1 MKRILLI
8 CCIALNMIVT
18 PSVFAQDDTSFVDDS
33 IRDISIIAGTGLGG
47 AVLGLSTLSFVE
59 EPGDHLKNIVV
70 GGAIGIIIGVGI
82 VAYGQANKSKG
93 LYDTGKI
100 DFKDFST
107 GDRQQ
112 WHMAKRDE
120 TIKKSRSAVPS
131 FTYSFK
137 F

>member
-8 CCIALNMIVT
+8 CCIALNMVIA
-18 PSVFAQDDTSFVDDS
+18 PSALAQDGDSFVDDS
-33 IRDISIIAGTGLGG
+33 IRDISIIAGTGAAG

-70 GGAIGIIIGVGI
+70 GGAIGIILGVGI
-82 VAYGQANKSKG
+82 VAYSQANKSKG
-93 LYDTGKI
+93 LYENAKI
-100 DFKDFST
+100 DLKDFST
-107 GDRQQ
+107 GDRQL

-120 TIKKSRSAVPS
+120 TIKKSRAATPS

>member
-8 CCIALNMIVT
+8 CCIALNMVIT
-18 PSVFAQDDTSFVDDS
+18 PSVMAQDDTSFVDDS
-33 IRDISIIAGTGLGG
+33 IRDVAIIAGAGAGG
-47 AVLGLSTLSFVE
+47 AILGLSTLSFVE

-93 LYDTGKI
+93 LYENAKLDL
-100 DFKDFST
+100 KDFST
-107 GDRQQ
+107 GQRNS
-112 WHMAKRDE
+112 WHVAKRVE
-120 TIKKSRSAVPS
+120 QSKSFGVKNPS
-131 FTYSFK
+131 FTYSFQ